1 VDESKNEISALRNI
15 PPLPKFQNLDFD
27 SPQFQ
32 SNRSKANEI
41 AILGKS
47 QLTQRNL
54 QKLNKLS
61 SDKGG
66 FKAIDQT
73 VGIPLMTGN
82 EFTHRIGTSQM
93 YASYSTEE
101 IRDQMQHHSLG
112 PPIHNYPLISGS
124 IPSLSIHSHIPTL
137 SNPHKKDVQV
147 SSILS
152 NVNATYNNASKKES
166 GEKNKVKF
174 SDTVTIAVVKENP
187 QERLKRKSYLPGS
200 SIDGISSRK
209 ELAESLPLCHPHQD
223 YLKDF
228 MPATER
234 SSKIEEKKSKSS
246 IKVVNFGLL

>member
-1 VDESKNEISALRNI
+1 MSALRNV
-15 PPLPKFQNLDFD
+15 PPLPQFHNFDLD

-32 SNRSKANEI
+32 SNRSKANEL

-61 SDKGG
+61 SDKS

-93 YASYSTEE
+93 YASFSTEE
-101 IRDQMQHHSLG
+101 IREQLQHHSLG
-112 PPIHNYPLISGS
+112 PTVHNYPLISGS
-124 IPSLSIHSHIPTL
+124 IPSLSVHTHIPTL
-137 SNPHKKDVQV
+137 SNPHKKDMQV

-152 NVNATYNNASKKES
+152 NNVNATNNNAPKKES

-174 SDTVTIAVVKENP
+174 SDTVTIAVMKDNS
-187 QERLKRKSYLPGS
+187 QERLKRKSFLPSS
-200 SIDGISSRK
+200 SIDGFSTRK

-228 MPATER
+228 MPATDR
-234 SSKIEEKKSKSS
+234 NAKIEEKKGKSS